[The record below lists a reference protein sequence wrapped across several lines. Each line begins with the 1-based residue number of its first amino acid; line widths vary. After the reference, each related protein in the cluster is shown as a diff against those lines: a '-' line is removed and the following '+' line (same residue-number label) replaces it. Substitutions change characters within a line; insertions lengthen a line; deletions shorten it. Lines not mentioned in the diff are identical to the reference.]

1 MMGWGWKKRDER
13 RGRRGRRAGLRPSAR
28 RKRVSAIRE
37 KRGKEKN
44 DK

>member
-1 MMGWGWKKRDER
+1 MGWGWKKREERR
-13 RGRRGRRAGLRPSAR
+13 RGRRGRGAGLRSSAKR
-28 RKRVSAIRE
+28 RRVSAIRE